1 MAGGTAACAFAFV
14 VGVVFAAP
22 AASVP
27 AATNDEKPS
36 PAKVKELVARV
47 FAARPDDRAAL
58 VKELQKQLGAA
69 DTLTAADARKWQPQI
84 VEMMHAPVKGARK
97 LAATGTNY
105 LYDEKS
111 KRGKYIVQGDARAKQ
126 LVICLHGGGAGEGSA
141 ESAVGGFGG
150 VFHKMDKTV
159 VIYPEVLEKTEH
171 GWTDDETEQFILDLI
186 EAAKR
191 THPIDTNH
199 VYVTGHSMGGF
210 GTWTLG
216 ARYADLFGGLAA
228 FAGAPTPYFDSKN
241 SGRVVGIQ
249 DGVLPNLMNLPI
261 FVYQSGDDRNV
272 PAVTNDFALPELDK
286 LRAATND
293 QGYEHVYER
302 VEGRGH
308 QFPEK
313 GPGPGVEWATH
324 HTRNPRP
331 RKVVWQPVRDWKKSF
346 YWIHSE
352 KPSLGKTLT
361 VELTAPNTFDV
372 AGDATSKGLTLY
384 LDARLVDLEKE
395 VVVKVDGKET
405 FRKVVPIRLSTMVET
420 AVERDDAEYV
430 FGARVDL

>member
-1 MAGGTAACAFAFV
+1 MGEGLAARTFALAIGVTFIG
-14 VGVVFAAP
+14 VGVVRG
-22 AASVP
+22 
-27 AATNDEKPS
+27 ATSDDKLS
-36 PAKVKELVARV
+36 PAKVKELVGRV
-47 FAARPDDRAAL
+47 FAAKPEERDAL
-58 VKELQKQLGAA
+58 LKDLPKQFGAA
-69 DTLTAADARKWQPQI
+69 DMLTAADAKKWLPLV
-84 VEMMHAPVKGARK
+84 VEAMRAPVKGRAR

-111 KRGKYIVQGDARAKQ
+111 KRGKYIVAGDARAKQ

-141 ESAVGGFGG
+141 ESAVSGFGG
-150 VFHKMDKTV
+150 AFHKMDKTV

-171 GWTDDETEQFILDLI
+171 GWTDDDTEQFILDLI
-186 EAAKR
+186 ETAKR
-191 THPIDTNH
+191 SHPIDTNH
-199 VYVTGHSMGGF
+199 VYITGHSMGGF

-228 FAGAPTPYFDSKN
+228 FAGAPTPYFDPKN
-241 SGRVVGIQ
+241 SGRVIGIQ

-286 LRAATND
+286 LRAATHD

-313 GPGPGVEWATH
+313 GPGPGVEWATRH
-324 HTRNPRP
+324 ARNPRP
-331 RKVVWQPVRDWKKSF
+331 KKVVWQPVRAWKKSF

-361 VELTAPNTFDV
+361 VEVTAPNTIDV
-372 AGDATSKGLTLY
+372 TGDATSKGLTLY
-384 LDARLVDLEKE
+384 LDDRLVDLEKE
-395 VVVKVDGKET
+395 VTVKVDGKEV
-405 FRKVVPIRLSTMVET
+405 FRQVAKIHLSTMVET
-420 AVERDDAEYV
+420 AAERADAEYV